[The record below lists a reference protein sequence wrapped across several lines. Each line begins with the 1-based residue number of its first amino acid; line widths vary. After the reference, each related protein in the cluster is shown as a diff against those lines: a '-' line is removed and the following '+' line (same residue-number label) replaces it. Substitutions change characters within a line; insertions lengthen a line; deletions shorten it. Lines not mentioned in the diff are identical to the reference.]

1 MEKTNKFWK
10 EVRSAWQEVE
20 KDYKAFKV
28 VPKKDGQV
36 MFMQMFE
43 LADKADTMS
52 VKECRDKKLE
62 KSFAFILRI

>member
-1 MEKTNKFWK
+1 MALKTSIYQKVMQYWKKTNKFWK

-36 MFMQMFE
+36 NVY
-43 LADKADTMS
+43 ANVRAG
-52 VKECRDKKLE
+52 R
-62 KSFAFILRI
+62 